1 MSNRGYSSNNR
12 RKPKKRITG
21 RFYAFLTVLVVLVVM
36 FGVFLLG
43 NRGGGSRVVTQD
55 QTQSPVQTAP
65 AADDWTA
72 EDTETPEPGTTGGTS
87 SIQDLIQNDPDLA
100 PLEGN
105 EKVQVSDLS
114 VTEGLPSEW
123 HNILLLG
130 SDTRNIKKV
139 SRTDTIIIAS
149 INTSDGRIKLI
160 SIMRDTVVPIPG
172 HGNQKINSASY
183 YGGPEL
189 TMKVVNECFKMNIS
203 EYVLVNFGSF
213 KEVVDILGGV
223 DMDVTQKEM
232 EQVNG
237 SIKEQARI
245 LGLSKEKY
253 LAGEYDLKSYGP
265 DTHLD
270 GLQALAYARIRHIDS
285 DWQRTERQRMV
296 IDAAIK
302 KLRGSVSVKQVVSL
316 FTSSWQYVQTN
327 IDMMSAI
334 GLATTVLKSGIG
346 EVSTGLMP
354 ITNTYKSE
362 NRKGAG
368 QALYDTDF
376 EANATRLYKFIYQE

>member
-1 MSNRGYSSNNR
+1 MSNRGYSSNSR
-12 RKPKKRITG
+12 RKAKKRITG
-21 RFYAFLTVLVVLVVM
+21 RFYAFLTVIVVLVVM
-36 FGVFLLG
+36 LVVVFTRP
-43 NRGGGSRVVTQD
+43 RGSVAANN
-55 QTQSPVQTAP
+55 PVLPTPAP
-65 AADDWTA
+65 AETTSDWTEA
-72 EDTETPEPGTTGGTS
+72 DEATQEPGEVNGTM
-87 SIQDLIQNDPDLA
+87 SINDLIQSDPDLA
-100 PLEGN
+100 PLEGDD
-105 EKVQVSDLS
+105 KVKVDNLS
-114 VTEGLPSEW
+114 ITDGLPGEW
-123 HNILLLG
+123 TNILLLG